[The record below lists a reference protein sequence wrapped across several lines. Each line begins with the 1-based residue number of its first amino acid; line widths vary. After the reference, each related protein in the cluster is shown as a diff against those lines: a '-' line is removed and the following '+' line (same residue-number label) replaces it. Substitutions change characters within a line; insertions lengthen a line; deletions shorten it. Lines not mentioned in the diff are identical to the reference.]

1 MLRLSHKAD
10 YAMRAALDLAQPRAA
25 DGLARTADVARRIRA
40 PAKFLEAILGDLRRA
55 GLVESRRG
63 AAGGHRLAREAGRI
77 TAGDVWR
84 AVEGPF
90 LPGGRPARRAPS
102 SDPSARTLRQL
113 WGEVERAVAAVVDGT
128 TLEELARRAHEA
140 AQVQDFAI

>member
-10 YAMRAALDLAQPRAA
+10 YALRAALDLARPSA

-63 AAGGHRLAREAGRI
+63 AAGGHRLAREAGRV

-90 LPGGRPARRAPS
+90 PPGGRRAPGA
-102 SDPSARTLRQL
+102 DPAGRALREL
-113 WGEVERAVAAVVDGT
+113 WGEVERAVAEVVDGT
-128 TLEELARRAHEA
+128 TLEELARRAQES
-140 AQVQDFAI
+140 AQVQDFTI